1 MLIFGFAD
9 AAERRAKA
17 DTDAMLWM
25 FARIVNPGIVKSEL
39 RRGTRKLRVTI
50 NPIETLRR
58 KKLLRVP
65 VGNFG
70 GATHLERLRIKSG
83 NTGDPTFLS
92 KNSVPKTIDA
102 AANACDRTDAGDD
115 RASSAHAVALFALA
129 STYAFIQRNVL
140 LAMLRIKKS
149 PMIGSTIGPSAGM
162 RNRRSCEIVT
172 STPLGWSKNVQTTR
186 IPFVHAFRWRKRISR
201 RSRSMICSVVHEIG
215 IPERR
220 AAITTMLRSVPR
232 SRKRM

>member
-39 RRGTRKLRVTI
+39 RRGHRELRVTI
-50 NPIETLRR
+50 KPLETLRR

-83 NTGDPTFLS
+83 NTGEPTFRS
-92 KNSVPKTIDA
+92 KNYVLKSIYYT
-102 AANACDRTDAGDD
+102 AN
-115 RASSAHAVALFALA
+115 SS
-129 STYAFIQRNVL
+129 NEN
-140 LAMLRIKKS
+140 
-149 PMIGSTIGPSAGM
+149 G
-162 RNRRSCEIVT
+162 
-172 STPLGWSKNVQTTR
+172 
-186 IPFVHAFRWRKRISR
+186 
-201 RSRSMICSVVHEIG
+201 
-215 IPERR
+215 
-220 AAITTMLRSVPR
+220 
-232 SRKRM
+232 